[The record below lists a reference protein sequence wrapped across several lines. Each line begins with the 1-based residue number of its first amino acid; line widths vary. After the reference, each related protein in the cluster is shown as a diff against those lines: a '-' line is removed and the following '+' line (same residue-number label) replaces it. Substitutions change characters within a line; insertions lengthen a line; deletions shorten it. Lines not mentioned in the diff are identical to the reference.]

1 MTLDYIQFTAENIHS
16 QEWQFAEYDNDTLVA
31 EYMNETWLL
40 VSTPLIDNL
49 ATMQVVLHR
58 LQVTHNLKCK
68 GIAQVNENTYY
79 KVVEKLLTA
88 GNKLIEQ
95 ESSNTQLAL
104 EALLKKAVAL
114 KASDLHITRN
124 DMVANIELRING
136 VLNPFLQMKASRCDE
151 LVFVLYNV
159 EASTRDTT
167 WNRNISQNANI
178 LYTLDGNSFRFRYAH
193 YPVFG
198 ETSDCYHAVLRI
210 IPSGLDS
217 SSIASLDK
225 LGVSDEEIADLKRI
239 LSNPYGAYIIAG
251 TTGSGKSTTL
261 KNLMEWMQINRYD
274 NRGCFLTVED
284 PVEYQIY
291 GAKQSSV
298 LSGESGG
305 FHSAIKSSLRR
316 DPDVLMVGEIRDNI
330 SSNALAGAVESG
342 HYCFTTV
349 HAGNI
354 VSLLQRLSALGI
366 TSDKLS
372 TPGFVAGLQCQKLIP
387 LLCPECKSFLRTT
400 IISSREFSLYEKTSS
415 GCTACQ
421 YTGIAGRQLVM
432 EYMLPV
438 YQELEA
444 IAEEKWLKVY
454 SIWREK
460 RHKATSLAEG
470 FEIKEKTVAAVLRGK
485 VCASWFQMEF
495 GDVAQDD
502 LEVIVEKI

>member
-1 MTLDYIQFTAENIHS
+1 MIDYIQFTEENIHS
-16 QEWQFAEYDNDTLVA
+16 QEWQFKEYDGDMLVA
-31 EYMNETWLL
+31 EHADEAWLL

-49 ATMQVVLHR
+49 APLQAVLHR
-58 LQVTHNLKCK
+58 LQVTHNLQIK
-68 GIAQVNENTYY
+68 GIAQVTERHYYQIVEQLLSSEN
-79 KVVEKLLTA
+79 KLL
-88 GNKLIEQ
+88 EH
-95 ESSNTQLAL
+95 ESSNTQRAL
-104 EALLKKAVAL
+104 EELLKRAVAL

-124 DMVANIELRING
+124 DMVADIELRING
-136 VLNPFLQMKASRCDE
+136 VLCPFLQMKASRCDE

-167 WNRNISQNANI
+167 WNRNIAQNANI
-178 LYTLDGNSFRFRYAH
+178 LYSLDGKSYRFRYAH

-210 IPSGLDS
+210 IPSGLDKAS
-217 SSIASLDK
+217 VASLDK
-225 LGVSDEEIADLKRI
+225 LGVSDEEIVDLKRI

-261 KNLMEWMQINRYD
+261 KNLMEWMQIHRYD

-316 DPDVLMVGEIRDNI
+316 DPDVLMVGEIRDSI

-372 TPGFVAGLQCQKLIP
+372 TPGFIAGLQCQKLIP
-387 LLCPECKSFLRTT
+387 LLCPHCKVPLRTDV
-400 IISSREFSLYEKTSS
+400 ISGREFPLFEKNDA
-415 GCTACQ
+415 GCPACKH
-421 YTGIAGRQLVM
+421 TGISGRQLVM
-432 EYMLPV
+432 EYLLPV
-438 YQELEA
+438 YDELEA
-444 IAEEKWLKVY
+444 IAEQKWLKVY
-454 SIWREK
+454 TIWRAK
-460 RHKATSLAEG
+460 RFKTTSLSEG
-470 FEIKEKTVAAVLRGK
+470 FEIKEKTMAAVLTGR
-485 VCASWFQMEF
+485 VCATWFQMEF
-495 GDVAQDD
+495 GGVVQEE
-502 LEVIVEKI
+502 LEVLVEKIR

>member
-1 MTLDYIQFTAENIHS
+1 MIDYIQFNEENIHS
-16 QEWQFAEYDNDTLVA
+16 QEWQFQEYDGDILVA
-31 EYMNETWLL
+31 EHADEAWLL

-49 ATMQVVLHR
+49 APMQAVCHR
-58 LQVTHNLKCK
+58 LQVSHNIQVK
-68 GIAQVNENTYY
+68 GIAQVTEKNYY
-79 KVVEKLLTA
+79 LIVEQLLSAGSKLL
-88 GNKLIEQ
+88 EQ

-104 EALLKKAVAL
+104 EEMLKKAVAL

-136 VLNPFLQMKASRCDE
+136 VLCPFIQMKASRCDE

-167 WNRNISQNANI
+167 WNRNIAQNANI
-178 LYTLDGNSFRFRYAH
+178 LYSLAGKSYRFRYA
-193 YPVFG
+193 
-198 ETSDCYHAVLRI
+198 
-210 IPSGLDS
+210 
-217 SSIASLDK
+217 
-225 LGVSDEEIADLKRI
+225 RI

-291 GAKQSSV
+291 GATQSSV

-372 TPGFVAGLQCQKLIP
+372 TPGFIAGLQCQKLIP
-387 LLCPECKSFLRTT
+387 VLCPQCKTSLRTT
-400 IISSREFSLYEKTSS
+400 AIKGREFQLYEKNAE
-415 GCTACQ
+415 GCPACKH
-421 YTGIAGRQLVM
+421 TGIGGRQLVM
-432 EYMLPV
+432 EYLLPV
-438 YQELEA
+438 YDELEA
-444 IAEEKWLKVY
+444 IAEQKWLKVY
-454 SIWREK
+454 TVWRAK
-460 RHKATSLAEG
+460 RLKQTSLSEG
-470 FEIKEKTVAAVLRGK
+470 FEIKEKTMAAVLQGR
-485 VCASWFQMEF
+485 VCATWFQMEF
-495 GDVAQDD
+495 GQVVQEE
-502 LEVIVEKI
+502 LEVIVEKIR

>member
-1 MTLDYIQFTAENIHS
+1 MIDYIQFNEENIHS
-16 QEWQFAEYDNDTLVA
+16 QEWQFQEYDGDILVA
-31 EYMNETWLL
+31 EHADEAWLL

-49 ATMQVVLHR
+49 APMQAVCHR
-58 LQVTHNLKCK
+58 LQVSHNIQVK
-68 GIAQVNENTYY
+68 GIAQVTEKNYY
-79 KVVEKLLTA
+79 LIVEQLLSA
-88 GNKLIEQ
+88 GNKLLEQ

-104 EALLKKAVAL
+104 EEMLKKAVAL

-136 VLNPFLQMKASRCDE
+136 VLCPFIQMKASRCDE

-167 WNRNISQNANI
+167 WNRNIAQNANI
-178 LYTLDGNSFRFRYAH
+178 LYSLAGKSYRFRYAH
-193 YPVFG
+193 YPIFG

-210 IPSGLDS
+210 IPSGLDRAS
-217 SSIASLDK
+217 VASLDK
-225 LGVSDEEIADLKRI
+225 LGVSDEEISDLKRI

-291 GAKQSSV
+291 GATQSSV

-372 TPGFVAGLQCQKLIP
+372 TPGFIAGLQCQKLIP
-387 LLCPECKSFLRTT
+387 VLCPHCKTSLRTAA
-400 IISSREFSLYEKTSS
+400 IKGREFQLYEKNAE
-415 GCTACQ
+415 GCPACKH
-421 YTGIAGRQLVM
+421 TGIGGRQLVM
-432 EYMLPV
+432 EYLLPV
-438 YQELEA
+438 YDELEA
-444 IAEEKWLKVY
+444 IAEQKWLKVY
-454 SIWREK
+454 TVWRAK
-460 RHKATSLAEG
+460 RLKQTGLSEG
-470 FEIKEKTVAAVLRGK
+470 FEIKEKTMAAVLQGR
-485 VCASWFQMEF
+485 VCATWFQMEF
-495 GDVAQDD
+495 GQVVQEE
-502 LEVIVEKI
+502 LEVIVEKIW

>member
-1 MTLDYIQFTAENIHS
+1 
-16 QEWQFAEYDNDTLVA
+16 
-31 EYMNETWLL
+31 
-40 VSTPLIDNL
+40 
-49 ATMQVVLHR
+49 MQAVIYR
-58 LQVTHNLKCK
+58 LQVAHNVQVK
-68 GIAQVNENTYY
+68 GIAQVSEINYYLIVEQLLSKEN
-79 KVVEKLLTA
+79 KLL
-88 GNKLIEQ
+88 EQ

-104 EALLKKAVAL
+104 EEMLKKAVAL
-114 KASDLHITRN
+114 RASDLHITRN

-136 VLNPFLQMKASRCDE
+136 VLCPFLQMKASRCDE

-167 WNRNISQNANI
+167 WNRNIAQNANI
-178 LYTLDGNSFRFRYAH
+178 FYSLEGKSYRFRYAH
-193 YPVFG
+193 YPIFG
-198 ETSDCYHAVLRI
+198 ETSDCYHVVLRI
-210 IPSGLDS
+210 IPSGLDKAS
-217 SSIASLDK
+217 VASLDK
-225 LGVSDEEIADLKRI
+225 LGVSDAEISDLKKI

-291 GAKQSSV
+291 GATQSSV

-372 TPGFVAGLQCQKLIP
+372 TPGFIAGLQCQKLIP
-387 LLCPECKSFLRTT
+387 VLCSECK
-400 IISSREFSLYEKTSS
+400 ISLGPTAIKGREFQLYEKNPQ
-415 GCTACQ
+415 GCPACKR
-421 YTGIAGRQLVM
+421 TGIGGRQLVM
-432 EYMLPV
+432 EYLLPV
-438 YQELEA
+438 YDELEA
-444 IAEEKWLKVY
+444 IAEQKWLKVY
-454 SIWREK
+454 TIWREK
-460 RHKATSLAEG
+460 RLKQTSLSEG
-470 FEIKEKTVAAVLRGK
+470 FEIKEKTMAAVLQGR
-485 VCASWFQMEF
+485 VCATWFQMEF
-495 GDVAQDD
+495 GHVVQEE
-502 LEVIVEKI
+502 LEVIVEKIR